1 MRRCRCR
8 GPRTRNSHSEI
19 ESISHSTR
27 TPRSRARQPHT
38 RFAQRRHATRG
49 HTPHILYV
57 HAGRAA
63 PRASDLSRSRL
74 LNTHPKLPR
83 LHRLDLHEQTFVDHA
98 QERTRTADTAPS
110 HDTCDLLHSKTRQHT
125 KRIVYVSGS
134 RCAWRRRRPH
144 VCAHCAT
151 VRPSSSSEAR
161 RGCATSRVACVTG
174 NNYEQRNYEPGS
186 NLNLYTRGCCG

>member
-110 HDTCDLLHSKTRQHT
+110 HDTCELL
-125 KRIVYVSGS
+125 RI
-134 RCAWRRRRPH
+134 
-144 VCAHCAT
+144 
-151 VRPSSSSEAR
+151 R
-161 RGCATSRVACVTG
+161 RGSIQNVSCMFLEAAALGGGGDLTYAPTALLSARHHRQKREGAAPRQ
-174 NNYEQRNYEPGS
+174 ES
-186 NLNLYTRGCCG
+186 LA